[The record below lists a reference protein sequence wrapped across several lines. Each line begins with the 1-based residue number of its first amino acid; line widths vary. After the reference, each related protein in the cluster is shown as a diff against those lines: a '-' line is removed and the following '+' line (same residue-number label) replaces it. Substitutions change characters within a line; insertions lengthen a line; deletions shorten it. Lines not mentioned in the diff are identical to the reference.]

1 MVDIGRKIGQYA
13 PMYIRKTSIKNKKGG
28 GKYFTYRLVE
38 SRRTAKG
45 VRQYTLLNLG
55 TDFSLPKE
63 QWPDLSRR
71 IEDILSGQQGLFS
84 VSPELERMAQR
95 YAALIIQSTKQQD
108 EIDSMAF
115 DAPDY
120 REVDLNSLE
129 ALRARTVG
137 SEHLLTE
144 ALQLLGLDKKLKEL
158 GFTSPQLAA
167 ALGSII
173 GRACRPGSERATHDW
188 LQNFSALGELISYD
202 FDKISMSR
210 MYDVS
215 DKLLKHKTALEE
227 HLSAQERS
235 IFSLKETITLYDLT
249 NTYFEGAS
257 GDNSLAARGRSKE
270 KRSDCPLVTL
280 AVVLDGQGFIK
291 QSNVFEGN
299 VSEAKTLGAMLEDL
313 EEKYPPNG
321 LFTKEKPTV
330 VMDAGI
336 ATEENIQWLKDKG
349 YPYLVVSRK
358 RHREFDEEQAVFV
371 KKDKH
376 GTVKAQKVVDEE
388 TGEILLYCHST
399 QREKKERAINNRF
412 AIRFEEALEKLDKG
426 LRKKGC
432 VKKYNK
438 VVEKIG
444 RLKQRYPKAAAQYEI
459 AVEQDEQSGN
469 ATLITWEPQPKEN
482 TKQTLPGVYCI
493 RTSQDWDEK
502 TLWSTYTMLTEVEAV
517 FRSLKSELGL
527 RPIFHQQTARV
538 TGHLFISVLA
548 YHLIQAIRYRLKKV
562 DIYDSW
568 KTIRE
573 QVGDHSRITIT
584 VKCKNG
590 DTVHIRKSCRP
601 EPRQQRIY
609 DALGLPHHP
618 GRIIKRT
625 ISAK

>member
-1 MVDIGRKIGQYA
+1 
-13 PMYIRKTSIKNKKGG
+13 MYIRKTSIKSKKGG
-28 GKYFTYRLVE
+28 GQYFTCRLVE
-38 SRRTAKG
+38 SRRTEKG
-45 VRQYTLLNLG
+45 VRQHTLLNLG
-55 TDFSLPKE
+55 TDFEINS
-63 QWPDLSRR
+63 
-71 IEDILSGQQGLFS
+71 
-84 VSPELERMAQR
+84 
-95 YAALIIQSTKQQD
+95 AAS
-108 EIDSMAF
+108 
-115 DAPDY
+115 DY
-120 REVDLNSLE
+120 HEVDLNSLE
-129 ALRARTVG
+129 ALRSRTMG
-137 SEHLLTE
+137 GEHLLLE
-144 ALQLLGLDKKLKEL
+144 ALHLLDLDKKLKEL
-158 GFTSPQLAA
+158 GFSRPQLTA

-202 FDKISMSR
+202 FGKISLSR
-210 MYDVS
+210 MYEVA

-227 HLSAQERS
+227 HLAAQERS

-249 NTYFEGAS
+249 NTYFEGTA
-257 GDNSLAARGRSKE
+257 GENSLAARGRSKE

-299 VSEAKTLGAMLEDL
+299 VSEAGTLATMLEEL
-313 EEKYPPNG
+313 ERKHPPNC

-358 RHREFDEEQAVFV
+358 RHREFDEEHAVFV
-371 KKDKH
+371 KKDKQ

-388 TGEILLYCHST
+388 TGEILLYCHSSR
-399 QREKKERAINNRF
+399 REKKERAINNRF
-412 AIRFEEALEKLDKG
+412 AICFEQALEKLDNG
-426 LRKKGC
+426 LQKKGC
-432 VKKYNK
+432 VKKYDK
-438 VVEKIG
+438 VLEKTG
-444 RLKQRYPKAAAQYEI
+444 RLKQKYPKASTQYEVS
-459 AVEQDEQSGN
+459 VEQDEQSGN
-469 ATLITWEPQPKEN
+469 AILITWEHQPKNN
-482 TKQTLPGVYCI
+482 TKQTLPSVYCI
-493 RTSQDWDEK
+493 RTNQDRDEK
-502 TLWSTYTMLTEVEAV
+502 TLRSTYTMLTDVEAV

-527 RPIFHQQTARV
+527 RPVFHQQTDRV

-548 YHLIQAIRYRLKKV
+548 YHLIHAIRYRLKKA

-573 QVGDHSRITIT
+573 QVGDHSRITVT
-584 VKCKNG
+584 AKCKNG
-590 DTVHIRKSCRP
+590 DTVHIRKSYRP

-625 ISAK
+625 IPAK

>member
-1 MVDIGRKIGQYA
+1 
-13 PMYIRKTSIKNKKGG
+13 MYIRKTSIKSKQGG

-38 SRRTAKG
+38 SRRTEKG

-55 TDFSLPKE
+55 ADFSLPKE
-63 QWPDLSRR
+63 QWPDFSRR
-71 IEDILSGQQGLFS
+71 IGDILSGQQGLFS

-108 EIDSMAF
+108 EIDRTAS

-129 ALRARTVG
+129 ALRSRTVG
-137 SEHLLTE
+137 SEYLLE
-144 ALQLLGLDKKLKEL
+144 ALQLLGLDNKLKEI

-173 GRACRPGSERATHDW
+173 GRACHPSSERSTHDW

-202 FDKISMSR
+202 FEKISLSR
-210 MYDVS
+210 MYQIA
-215 DKLLKHKTALEE
+215 DKLLQHKTALEE
-227 HLSAQERS
+227 HLSEQERS
-235 IFSLKETITLYDLT
+235 VFSLKETITLYDLT
-249 NTYFEGAS
+249 NTYFEGGS
-257 GDNSLAARGRSKE
+257 GNNTLAARGRSKE

-299 VSEAKTLGAMLEDL
+299 VSEAKTLATMIEDL
-313 EEKYPPNG
+313 EEKYPPNS
-321 LFTKEKPTV
+321 LFVKEKPTI

-336 ATEENIQWLKDKG
+336 ATEENIQWLKGKG

-358 RHREFDEEQAVFV
+358 KHREFDEEQAVLV
-371 KKDKH
+371 KKDKQ
-376 GTVKAQKVVDEE
+376 GTVKVQKVVDEK

-426 LRKKGC
+426 LHKKGC
-432 VKKYNK
+432 LKKYNK
-438 VVEKIG
+438 VIEKIG
-444 RLKQRYPKAAAQYEI
+444 RLKQRYPKAATQYEI
-459 AVEQDEQSGN
+459 AVEKDEQSGN
-469 ATLITWEPQPKEN
+469 ATLITWNPQPKDN

-493 RTSQDWDEK
+493 RTCQNWDEK

-527 RPIFHQQTARV
+527 RPVFHQQTERV

-562 DIYDSW
+562 DIHDSW

-573 QVGDHSRITIT
+573 QVGDHDRITVT

-609 DALGLPHHP
+609 DGLGLSHHP
-618 GRIIKRT
+618 GRIVKRT
-625 ISAK
+625 ISAQ